1 MWRQNYIAVDWGTTN
16 RRAWLIGAHGKVA
29 GEFSDNLG
37 LLSVPPAGF
46 DSAVA
51 EIRSKLGAYPMLLAG
66 MVGSDKGWR
75 KAPYL
80 NCPADAQM
88 LAGAIVWVEPLHT
101 GIVPGV
107 CQIEGRPDVMRGEE
121 TQAVGAVAEAW
132 ISADAYICHPGTH
145 TKWITLKQGR
155 IDSFQTTMAGEIFN
169 LLKTSSILSAQMG
182 AAVTVGSAFEA
193 GLDEIRAGVPL
204 LAALF
209 AVRARYLLQ
218 HGEAAGASFASGL
231 LIGSDVQAGLAQ
243 ADAGEKVAII
253 GQSDLCQL
261 YETAIGHAG
270 FKSEVVDGSRAFL
283 AGIRAI
289 IRCLPTGSQH

>member
-16 RRAWLIGAHGKVA
+16 RRAWLIDAQGNVA

-37 LLSVPPAGF
+37 LMSVPPAGF

-51 EIRSKLGAYPMLLAG
+51 EIREQLGVYPMLLAG

-80 NCPADAQM
+80 KCPADAQM
-88 LAGAIVWVEPLHT
+88 LAGAILWVEPRHT

-107 CQIEGRPDVMRGEE
+107 CQIKGRADVMRGEE
-121 TQAVGAVAEAW
+121 TQALGAMAEAA
-132 ISADAYICHPGTH
+132 ISSDAYICHPGTH

-155 IDSFQTTMAGEIFN
+155 IDSFQTTMTGEIFN
-169 LLKTSSILSAQMG
+169 LLKTNSILSAQMG
-182 AAVTVGSAFEA
+182 AAVTVGSAFQA

-209 AVRARYLLQ
+209 AVRARYLLE

-243 ADAGEKVAII
+243 ADASQTVAII

-261 YETAIGHAG
+261 YETAIDHAG
-270 FKSEVVDGSRAFL
+270 FKSEVIDGNRAFL
-283 AGIRAI
+283 AGIRSI
-289 IRCLPTGSQH
+289 IHCLPTG